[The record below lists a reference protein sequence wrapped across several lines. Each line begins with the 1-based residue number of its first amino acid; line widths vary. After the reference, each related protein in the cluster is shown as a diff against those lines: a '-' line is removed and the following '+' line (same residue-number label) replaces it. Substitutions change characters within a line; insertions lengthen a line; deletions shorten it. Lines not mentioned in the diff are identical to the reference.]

1 MCFGQDAKES
11 GIEVPMSKGDQS
23 SRVAIVTGAAGQDG
37 YMLTQRLLDEGCT
50 VHAPVRHPEALDA
63 LASSRGGGG
72 RLIVHAI
79 DLLNTAELLDLVS
92 SARPEEL
99 YNLAGES
106 SVSASFSDPQKT
118 WRTNAEVVAALLEC
132 LRVESPHT
140 RFYQASS
147 SEMFG
152 SLPGGS
158 VVHDE
163 SSAMNP
169 QSPYAAA
176 KAAAHLLCRSYRE
189 AYGVRIACG
198 ILFNHES
205 HRRSARF
212 LSRKVV
218 DHVRN
223 LRNLYFNGHGTL
235 PILAMG
241 NLEARRDWGFAP
253 DYVDGI
259 RLILRQIQVRSRRFG
274 GAQERDEGAYY
285 RDYVL
290 GTGQLHAVWQFVD
303 RAFALAGFE
312 LEWTFDVDNPAQ
324 WGACFRETGDPAV
337 CVDPALL
344 RPADPLAIQADPSS
358 ARDELGWAPRTG
370 LDVFLEDMLADGLP
384 LAPERSS
391 TL

>member
-1 MCFGQDAKES
+1 MIYEDN
-11 GIEVPMSKGDQS
+11 GDHLFT
-23 SRVAIVTGAAGQDG
+23 AIVTGATGQDG
-37 YMLTQRLLDEGCT
+37 YLLTQRLLDEGCT
-50 VHAPVRHPEALDA
+50 VHAPVRRPEALET
-63 LASSRGGGG
+63 LASSPGVGG
-72 RLIVHAI
+72 RLVVHAL
-79 DLLNTAELLDLVS
+79 DLLDTSELLDLVAS
-92 SARPEEL
+92 LRPEEL

-106 SVSASFSDPQKT
+106 SVSSSFSDPQKT
-118 WRTNAEVVAALLEC
+118 WRTNAGVVASLLEC
-132 LRVESPHT
+132 VRTKSPHT

-163 SSAMNP
+163 TSAMSP

-189 AYGVRIACG
+189 AYGLRIACG

-205 HRRSARF
+205 HRRSVRF

-218 DHVRN
+218 DHVQS
-223 LRNLYFNGHGTL
+223 LRALSLDGHSPPPPL
-235 PILAMG
+235 SMG

-259 RLILRQIQVRSRRFG
+259 RLILRQIQSRSHHLDV
-274 GAQERDEGAYY
+274 QEHDEGASY

-290 GTGQLHAVWQFVD
+290 GTGQLHAVWELVD
-303 RAFALAGFE
+303 RAFALAGFD
-312 LEWTFDVDNPAQ
+312 LEWTFEGEDPTR
-324 WGACFRETGDPAV
+324 WGACFRATGEPAV
-337 CVDPALL
+337 VVDPALL
-344 RPADPLAIQADPSS
+344 RPADPLAIQADPSR

-370 LDVFLEDMLADGLP
+370 LDIFLEDMLANCEH
-384 LAPERSS
+384 LAPERRS
-391 TL
+391 TP

>member
-1 MCFGQDAKES
+1 MD
-11 GIEVPMSKGDQS
+11 KGPTA
-23 SRVAIVTGAAGQDG
+23 SRAVIVTGATGQDG
-37 YMLTQRLLDEGCT
+37 YLLTERLLKEGWT
-50 VHAPVRHPEALDA
+50 IHAPVRRPEALEA
-63 LASSRGGGG
+63 LAASYEAGGC
-72 RLIVHAI
+72 LIVHDI
-79 DLLNTAELLDLVS
+79 DLLDTSKLLDLVAS
-92 SARPEEL
+92 VRPGEL

-132 LRVESPHT
+132 VRTESPHT

-176 KAAAHLLCRSYRE
+176 KAAAHLLCSSYRE
-189 AYGVRIACG
+189 AYGLRIACG

-205 HRRSARF
+205 HRRSAQF

-218 DHVRN
+218 DHVRS
-223 LRNLYFNGHGTL
+223 LRALSVDGQSTL
-235 PILAMG
+235 PPLSMG
-241 NLEARRDWGFAP
+241 NLEALRDWGFAP

-259 RLILRQIQVRSRRFG
+259 RLILRQAQARSRQHDG
-274 GAQERDEGAYY
+274 VQEHDDGAYY

-290 GTGQLHAVWQFVD
+290 GTGQLHAVWQLVD
-303 RAFALAGFE
+303 RTYTLAGFD
-312 LEWTFDVDNPAQ
+312 LEWTFDGKDPTK
-324 WGACFRETGDPAV
+324 WGASFRATGEPAV
-337 CVDPALL
+337 VVDPTLL
-344 RPADPLAIQADPSS
+344 RLSDPLAIQADASR
-358 ARDELGWAPRTG
+358 ACQELGWTPRMG
-370 LDVFLEDMLADGLP
+370 LDIFLEDMLANAEP
-384 LAPERSS
+384 LSSGKRPEP
-391 TL
+391 